1 MLNNHLNIEAQL
13 SDSEP
18 ISIALDDALHLHTSA
33 STIDTQC
40 QSIIGTYLQ
49 TNLGLDVAVAYP
61 TDIQF
66 TPFITQLVTGFVL
79 TIANTRIVFIPSE
92 DLDYCGF
99 EIEQEWV
106 DLSNWAADYYV
117 PVQVDLEG
125 KFINIWGFIS
135 HRDVQEQGEL
145 DRISR
150 TYIIDSQY
158 LSDDVADLWLT
169 CELIAS
175 GEMSPARGAVSPIPE
190 LLPQTAQGLIDTLC
204 GHRLRSVSGRES
216 IFSPRLDLSFAQWGG
231 ILNQPKFLEL
241 YLNPAP
247 EKEPVSI
254 SLTIPRIIT
263 RLSDWL
269 DGESAAI
276 CEDWKSIETFI
287 YSTQPVPAF
296 RSSSDK
302 LKPRL
307 APDHFRGVP
316 LDTAETI
323 DREIKLLYATSE
335 LSIVQIPAHISQPDE
350 LLVYLI
356 QHTNNDNLRL
366 QALEYLWTIAPEHPL
381 VQSRRIKDL
390 GMTIQGHSIGL
401 MIAALEKTDDKLIV
415 LPRVYPIGV
424 ESKLPPN
431 LQLWLFDEHGNSA
444 TKQPIVS
451 RTNPLDPYIQLQF
464 LANRGDLF
472 SISVKLNDSSISE
485 PFIA

>member
-1 MLNNHLNIEAQL
+1 
-13 SDSEP
+13 
-18 ISIALDDALHLHTSA
+18 
-33 STIDTQC
+33 
-40 QSIIGTYLQ
+40 
-49 TNLGLDVAVAYP
+49 
-61 TDIQF
+61 
-66 TPFITQLVTGFVL
+66 
-79 TIANTRIVFIPSE
+79 
-92 DLDYCGF
+92 
-99 EIEQEWV
+99 
-106 DLSNWAADYYV
+106 
-117 PVQVDLEG
+117 
-125 KFINIWGFIS
+125 
-135 HRDVQEQGEL
+135 
-145 DRISR
+145 
-150 TYIIDSQY
+150 
-158 LSDDVADLWLT
+158 
-169 CELIAS
+169 
-175 GEMSPARGAVSPIPE
+175 
-190 LLPQTAQGLIDTLC
+190 
-204 GHRLRSVSGRES
+204 LRSVSGRES